1 MVTVYVWPVV
11 LLSFLSKESNQR
23 KVAAWF
29 RTVKGRAATMPVPAV
44 RYAMPHL
51 PLIVGFFGFRNSS
64 PATQIATSPLTRVN
78 AKNEAI
84 FDKQVGYR
92 HVEACHASARN
103 DASIKSSV
111 IARYEAILDRQ
122 VHKHFKDCRANAR
135 NDAVKQKSSLWL
147 LFCLCYICLKILIFQ
162 HYTHI
167 AKLLNSL
174 GYKFVNVAFA

>member
-64 PATQIATSPLTRVN
+64 PATQLPLLPLHASMRRTKQSLIGKLDTGTSKIATPALAMTRLN
-78 AKNEAI
+78 KKAAKGC
-84 FDKQVGYR
+84 FFVY
-92 HVEACHASARN
+92 VV
-103 DASIKSSV
+103 SV
-111 IARYEAILDRQ
+111 L
-122 VHKHFKDCRANAR
+122 KD
-135 NDAVKQKSSLWL
+135 
-147 LFCLCYICLKILIFQ
+147 
-162 HYTHI
+162 
-167 AKLLNSL
+167 
-174 GYKFVNVAFA
+174 